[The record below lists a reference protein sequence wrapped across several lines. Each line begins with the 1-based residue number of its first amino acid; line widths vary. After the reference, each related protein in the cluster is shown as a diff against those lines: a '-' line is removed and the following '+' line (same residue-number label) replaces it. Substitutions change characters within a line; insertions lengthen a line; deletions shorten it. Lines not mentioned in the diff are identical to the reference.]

1 MAAPPPPPPDDDGG
15 PSASLSFA
23 DFVERMRDP
32 AAADLVRTIRRYEE
46 RMRAC
51 VCVRETDG

>member
-1 MAAPPPPPPDDDGG
+1 MAAPPHPTPDDDGG

-32 AAADLVRTIRRYEE
+32 AAADLVRTIRR
-46 RMRAC
+46 
-51 VCVRETDG
+51 